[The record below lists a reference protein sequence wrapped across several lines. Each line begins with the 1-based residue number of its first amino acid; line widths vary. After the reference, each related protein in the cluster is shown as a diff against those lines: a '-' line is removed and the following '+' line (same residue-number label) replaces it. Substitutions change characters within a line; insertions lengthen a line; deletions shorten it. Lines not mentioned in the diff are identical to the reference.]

1 MKKITLSQLLEYFNY
16 EEMIPQKIQV
26 VTSGRD
32 WHEADELYVDSELL
46 DPFLDFTI
54 TDIGFEKSYTDG
66 DPILRVSIK
75 KGDYQDEEKVVFRI
89 DHRTYAFPRSRVS

>member
-16 EEMIPQKIQV
+16 DEMIPQTIQV

-32 WHEADELYVDSELL
+32 WSEADEMYVDSELL
-46 DPFLDFTI
+46 DPFLDYTI
-54 TDIGFEKSYTDG
+54 TDIGFEKSYTNG
-66 DPILRVSIK
+66 EPILRVSIK

-89 DHRTYAFPRSRVS
+89 DNRTYAFPRGCAS